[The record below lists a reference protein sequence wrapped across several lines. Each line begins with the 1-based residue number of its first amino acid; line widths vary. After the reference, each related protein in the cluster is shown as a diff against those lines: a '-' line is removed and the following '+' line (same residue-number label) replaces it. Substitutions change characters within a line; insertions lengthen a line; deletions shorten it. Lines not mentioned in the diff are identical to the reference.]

1 MQKFLL
7 LNKVISDRYRFKY
20 IIQERPIIYQWWHD
34 HEVLFY
40 TNQWEKK
47 SGRNKKKKIK
57 LHNSTWHF
65 IKPNLSFKVLQ
76 KKKKDH
82 RHLLTM

>member
-47 SGRNKKKKIK
+47 SGRNKKKKNK
-57 LHNSTWHF
+57 VAQFNLALHKTQF
-65 IKPNLSFKVLQ
+65 VF
-76 KKKKDH
+76 
-82 RHLLTM
+82 